1 MLLILE
7 KEPRLSCKCLEAVCN
22 YLPQSHESN
31 TPKEVLLIAELAEIM
46 KVMQPEDLQ
55 GTMPLLVRHMVR
67 LFTSQNAQTLQSVLQ
82 FWKDERVSQ
91 LLSHFA
97 NQLIPNLMPMLLR
110 DGELFWNP
118 TVNKMT
124 SLVLEKLEE
133 ADPEVQLQQS
143 EMRCKMQREEAEEW
157 KEESR
162 RFEKELLHQRS
173 SFVQGGQELQ
183 QEFLM
188 ERRKLLEKVA
198 QGESAQEQAF
208 QAERLR
214 AIRAEERCQ
223 VQETLH
229 QAELARLTARYEKA
243 LLRCSSEQARLL
255 SRYEKEKEEWAADW
269 KEVNDIMQPLI
280 QTHEAAEVQRVTR
293 QAAAQE
299 GLNLLK
305 QFAQLKELETQEL
318 KRGRQASEVM
328 AVRLDAER
336 TESRAESGAESA
348 EDHQEQT
355 CEGAEL
361 RGPGG
366 PSAQ

>member
-1 MLLILE
+1 MQNQML
-7 KEPRLSCKCLEAVCN
+7 N
-22 YLPQSHESN
+22 
-31 TPKEVLLIAELAEIM
+31 
-46 KVMQPEDLQ
+46 
-55 GTMPLLVRHMVR
+55 GG
-67 LFTSQNAQTLQSVLQ
+67 
-82 FWKDERVSQ
+82 
-91 LLSHFA
+91 
-97 NQLIPNLMPMLLR
+97 LR
-110 DGELFWNP
+110 R
-118 TVNKMT
+118 T
-124 SLVLEKLEE
+124 LEE
-133 ADPEVQLQQS
+133 QQEEALALHHAVQAKERELLEMKLHRQEFSGEEEHLKVQLQQS

-188 ERRKLLEKVA
+188 ERQKLLEKVA